1 VRAKFSSRIEP
12 FIKRKSAIPITAA
25 GYVAAIVMPAFN
37 PRYAFA
43 APRTTHMTS
52 PIKSARTENSVI
64 EVSAGTYGLNAEP
77 PLPVDFVSAMILSF
91 FR

>member
-1 VRAKFSSRIEP
+1 
-12 FIKRKSAIPITAA
+12 
-25 GYVAAIVMPAFN
+25 
-37 PRYAFA
+37 
-43 APRTTHMTS
+43 MTS

-64 EVSAGTYGLNAEP
+64 EVSAGTYGLNADP